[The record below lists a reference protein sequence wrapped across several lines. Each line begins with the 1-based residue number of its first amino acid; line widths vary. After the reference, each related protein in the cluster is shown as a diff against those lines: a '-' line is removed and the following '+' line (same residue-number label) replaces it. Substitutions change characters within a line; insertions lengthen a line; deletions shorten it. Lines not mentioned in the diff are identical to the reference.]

1 MTSVSV
7 RVLEDSKYGPVS
19 LLKESEVL
27 GLATSTLV
35 FAFFKRTVTGRS
47 LAKSSNP
54 TNDIDLSGLIVK
66 SLRLIDDNVRF
77 AVLTILEGE

>member
-1 MTSVSV
+1 V
-7 RVLEDSKYGPVS
+7 RVLEDNRYGPVS
-19 LLKESEVL
+19 LLNESEAL
-27 GLATSTLV
+27 CLATSTLV

-54 TNDIDLSGLIVK
+54 TNDIDRSGLIED
-66 SLRLIDDNVRF
+66 SLRLVDDKVRF